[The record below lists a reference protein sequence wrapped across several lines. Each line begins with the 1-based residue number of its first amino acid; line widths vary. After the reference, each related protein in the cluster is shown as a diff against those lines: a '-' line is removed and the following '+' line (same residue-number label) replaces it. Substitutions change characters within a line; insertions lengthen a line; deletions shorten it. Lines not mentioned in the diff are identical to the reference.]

1 MVKYV
6 DNYDLLKV
14 NNQPLNAPATPDT
27 KPDETDTSG
36 SIYDES
42 LAKSNAENVNA
53 QEYVEEGAADVGTN
67 LDTGTNP
74 FIDLSATS
82 AEELF
87 NRLDTDGDKT
97 LSDTELSL
105 FSNILSG
112 INGTMEQLKEIL
124 TGFGLSVQGADT
136 LNITDLKDVK
146 IEDFEKIARKSP
158 KIWEE
163 IEKIGVDKVFK
174 ELDKD
179 GDGMLS
185 EKELSEIASVDK
197 EKGFISLDELK
208 KVMDNAAKDT
218 QEVKNTDTSNKTQRA
233 AKQNW
238 PSGGNWPKANEI
250 PQKLTGL
257 DTMSLEE
264 LESEQ
269 TTRESALSDKRKAL
283 SDVYSGN
290 NDAVKSAQNEE
301 KQAKQT
307 YENALKNDSNIS
319 QELKE
324 KQAKNSQDLD
334 KNQGDIDLAKAD
346 ISDKENE
353 IFGLENSKSS
363 IESELT
369 SLNASL
375 SSLPAKGDDAEKN
388 AQIDEKKASIES
400 QIKAKEAEQKE
411 VEGKLTTAQ
420 NDLKTKK
427 ENLTT
432 LEGEKTILEQ
442 EKQGIDKEIFANCNS
457 ETKAA
462 LEKYNDARG
471 KTEEVKNG
479 EISRIQKEITTAE
492 DSVIEI
498 KTKITDV
505 KNTKTAKDNSVDGN
519 MASALEWAKQFK
531 GMSQSQMA
539 EIFKQF
545 TDSET
550 GNSYQFDYG
559 AWCADFVRLVVG
571 EGADYDVPD
580 WYKDVNNKAYCP
592 TIQQYGENSKVS
604 INEAKP
610 GDIVLYDWDGD
621 KSADHVGLFMGTS
634 DGYNFTALE
643 GNTSGS
649 GGGSCVE
656 EKSRKLSQVIGFYDM
671 GGNAG

>member
-6 DNYDLLKV
+6 DNYDLLKI
-14 NNQPLNAPATPDT
+14 NNQPLNAPVAPDT
-27 KPDETDTSG
+27 KTDETDTSG

-42 LAKSNAENVNA
+42 LAKSNTEEVSAE
-53 QEYVEEGAADVGTN
+53 EYVEEGTAEVGTN

-74 FIDLSATS
+74 FTGLSATS

-124 TGFGLSVQGADT
+124 TGFGLSVQGADA
-136 LNITDLKDVK
+136 LNITDLKNVK

-174 ELDKD
+174 EFDKD

-185 EKELSEIASVDK
+185 EKELSEIASGDK

-208 KVMDNAAKDT
+208 KVMDNAAKI
-218 QEVKNTDTSNKTQRA
+218 QEVKNTEASNKTQRT

-238 PSGGNWPKANEI
+238 PSGGNWPKTNEI

-269 TTRESALSDKRKAL
+269 TTRENALSDKRKAL

-290 NDAVKSAQNEE
+290 NDVVKSAQNQEKE
-301 KQAKQT
+301 AKQA
-307 YENALKNDSNIS
+307 YENALKNDTNIS

-324 KQAKNSQDLD
+324 KQTTNSQALD
-334 KNQGDIDLAKAD
+334 KKQGEIDSAKAD
-346 ISDKENE
+346 ISNKENE

-388 AQIDEKKASIES
+388 AQIDEKRTSINS

-427 ENLTT
+427 ENLTA
-432 LEGEKTILEQ
+432 LEGEKTALEK
-442 EKQGIDKEIFANCNS
+442 EKQEIDKEIFANCNS
-457 ETKAA
+457 ETKTA

-471 KTEEVKNG
+471 KTEEAKNS

-492 DSVIEI
+492 DGVIEI

-550 GNSYQFDYG
+550 GKSYQFDYG
-559 AWCADFVRLVVG
+559 VWCADFVRLVVG

-580 WYKDVNNKAYCP
+580 WYKDVNNKAFCP

-621 KSADHVGLFMGTS
+621 KSADHIGLFMGTS

-649 GGGSCVE
+649 GGDSCVE
-656 EKSRKLSQVIGFYDM
+656 EKNRRLDQVIGFYDM
-671 GGNAG
+671 NGNAS